1 MRKNIEKIGKNA
13 EISHNHYLRE
23 RAILMQDIKKM
34 TIEYDLISKQ
44 YTREQKTGQ
53 IMWDKLLDVPRIS
66 TFFNFEHG
74 SIRIKFTTPQSH
86 APSS

>member
-13 EISHNHYLRE
+13 EISHNQYLRE

-44 YTREQKTGQ
+44 YNREQKSGQ
-53 IMWDKLLDVPRIS
+53 MM
-66 TFFNFEHG
+66 
-74 SIRIKFTTPQSH
+74 
-86 APSS
+86 